1 MREAGGKREQNEFT
15 KQSNWNWNTCTK
27 AARPAHLH
35 LQLEYIQEGAWH
47 EGGVSLFAVLLAF
60 FGC

>member
-1 MREAGGKREQNEFT
+1 MSKTNLQNNQT
-15 KQSNWNWNTCTK
+15 GTGTRAQKLRAQ
-27 AARPAHLH
+27 HLH